1 MAISKI
7 KISKDNEINL
17 DSSMGWLLKYR
28 EQFGR
33 DILPD
38 LLPLISATVDFLIK
52 TFSKDIDINKVKYD
66 ELLKNIDSDELD
78 DLMIKFS
85 MLEFTTIINIV
96 WALNANFNSRNNI
109 EIQNPTEW
117 AEEMENFPLDEIIP
131 QVVKLLLKSTM
142 SSKKMTS
149 LQKYLDSLKTTG
161 KKLTLIK

>member
-52 TFSKDIDINKVKYD
+52 TFLKDIDKKNVKYD
-66 ELLKNIDSDELD
+66 VVLKNIDSDELD

-131 QVVKLLLKSTM
+131 KVVKLLLKSTM

-149 LQKYLDSLKTTG
+149 LQKYLDSLKTTD

>member
-38 LLPLISATVDFLIK
+38 LLPLISATVDFFIK
-52 TFSKDIDINKVKYD
+52 TFSKDIDKKNVKYD
-66 ELLKNIDSDELD
+66 ELLKNIDTDELD

-117 AEEMENFPLDEIIP
+117 AENLENFPLDEIIP
-131 QVVKLLLKSTM
+131 QVVKLLLKSTI

-149 LQKYLDSLKTTG
+149 FQKFLDSLKTTD